1 MNPNT
6 LRIQS
11 EFLEAE
17 IEAGMSFVARARSEQ
32 ASGNKQVAATA
43 LGNARK
49 ARQTASRELDRIR
62 EHLSAGEIA
71 RFQEKLD
78 DLARAIAAVFPL
90 GRGSPLLPAA

>member
-1 MNPNT
+1 MSPNT
-6 LRIQS
+6 LAIQS

-17 IEAGMSFVARARSEQ
+17 IEAGLSFVER
-32 ASGNKQVAATA
+32 ASGNKQATTE
-43 LGNARK
+43 LRNAKK

-62 EHLSAGEIA
+62 EHLSAEEIA

-78 DLARAIAAVFPL
+78 GLARAIAAVFPP

>member
-1 MNPNT
+1 MDPNT
-6 LRIQS
+6 LTIQS

-32 ASGNKQVAATA
+32 ASGNKQVTATA

-49 ARQTASRELDRIR
+49 ACQTASRELDRIR

>member
-6 LRIQS
+6 LTIQS

-32 ASGNKQVAATA
+32 ASGNKQVTAT

-49 ARQTASRELDRIR
+49 ACQTASRELDRIR
-62 EHLSAGEIA
+62 GHLSAGEIA